1 MKIQFKQ
8 VEKGDAEFLLELL
21 TEREG
26 HVNIS
31 HKSTPSWEEHVKFI
45 ESKPYAHWDLI
56 FCDNEKIGNIYL
68 TDRDEIGIFILK
80 KFQSKGYGS
89 MALNEFLKKTGKKRF
104 LANINPTN
112 YKSIQFFGKNGFSHI
127 ISTYQKKN
135 NDDE

>member
-1 MKIQFKQ
+1 MKIQFRQ
-8 VEKGDAEFLLELL
+8 VEIEDAEFLLELL

-26 HVNIS
+26 RINIS

-45 ESKPYAHWDLI
+45 KSKPYDHWDII
-56 FCDNEKIGNIYL
+56 FYGNEKIGNIYL
-68 TDRDEIGIFILK
+68 TNRDEIGIFILK

-89 MALNEFLKKTGKKRF
+89 MALTEFLKKTGKKRF

>member
-1 MKIQFKQ
+1 MKIQFRQ
-8 VEKGDAEFLLELL
+8 VEIEDAEFLLEILA
-21 TEREG
+21 EREG

-45 ESKPYAHWDLI
+45 ESKPYVHWDII
-56 FCDNEKIGNIYL
+56 FYDNEKIGNIYL
-68 TDRDEIGIFILK
+68 TDREEIGIFILK

-127 ISTYQKKN
+127 ISTYQKKI
-135 NDDE
+135 DDE

>member
-1 MKIQFKQ
+1 M
-8 VEKGDAEFLLELL
+8 
-21 TEREG
+21 TERE
-26 HVNIS
+26 
-31 HKSTPSWEEHVKFI
+31 
-45 ESKPYAHWDLI
+45 
-56 FCDNEKIGNIYL
+56 
-68 TDRDEIGIFILK
+68 EIGIFILK

-127 ISTYQKKN
+127 ISTYQKKI